1 MKFVD
6 RCRKSNM
13 NIINGTLHVDFC
25 PKYVPTND
33 CGMFGNERKIDLNK
47 NETSFITS

>member
-1 MKFVD
+1 
-6 RCRKSNM
+6 M

-33 CGMFGNERKIDLNK
+33 YDMFGNELKIRLNK
-47 NETSFITS
+47 NETSCITS

>member
-1 MKFVD
+1 MKFIEK
-6 RCRKSNM
+6 RKTNM

-33 CGMFGNERKIDLNK
+33 YGMFGNERRFVLNT
-47 NETSFITS
+47 NETACITS

>member
-1 MKFVD
+1 MKFID
-6 RCRKSNM
+6 GRKTNM

-33 CGMFGNERKIDLNK
+33 YGMFGNERKIVLNT
-47 NETSFITS
+47 NETACITS

>member
-1 MKFVD
+1 MKFID
-6 RCRKSNM
+6 KRKTNM

-33 CGMFGNERKIDLNK
+33 YGMFGNERKIDLNT
-47 NETSFITS
+47 NETACITS